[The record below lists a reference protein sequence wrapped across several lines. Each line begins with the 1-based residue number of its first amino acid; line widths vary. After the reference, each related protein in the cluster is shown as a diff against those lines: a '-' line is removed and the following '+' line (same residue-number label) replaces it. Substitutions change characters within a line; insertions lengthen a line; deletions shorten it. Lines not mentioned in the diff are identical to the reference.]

1 MTSRVSHEEPGISMI
16 GVSFSYGDFTVL
28 NDADFEIPK
37 GGTAV
42 VTGRNGSGKSTFL
55 YLCAG
60 LLEAQHGSVILAGH
74 RADAHHPSDLVRYGV
89 RRGFVFQEGGLLSN
103 MNALANVELPLRYH
117 ADVLGLSDSEIS
129 ERAKQVLHRV
139 RLSQTDSYSLP
150 AHLSFGNRKRLA
162 LARALVTSPNFFFF
176 DDPDVG
182 LDPKTAALVHEIL
195 CEHRDNPEVTML
207 VATNRDLL
215 IDRLEVPGYVL
226 AGGRLHPKGLEP
238 VMSSK
243 AGPVA

>member
-1 MTSRVSHEEPGISMI
+1 MV
-16 GVSFSYGDFTVL
+16 GVSFRYGDFTIL
-28 NDADFEIPK
+28 DDADFELPK
-37 GGTAV
+37 GGTVV

-60 LLEAQHGSVILAGH
+60 LVPAQAGSVMLAGH
-74 RADAHHPSDLVRYGV
+74 RADAHHPSDLSRLGV

-117 ADVLGLSDSEIS
+117 SDLLGLSDAEIT
-129 ERAKQVLHRV
+129 ERSKAVLHRV
-139 RLSQTDSYSLP
+139 RLSDTDSYSLP
-150 AHLSFGNRKRLA
+150 AHLSFGNRKRLG
-162 LARALVTSPNFFFF
+162 LARALATRPNFFFF

-226 AGGRLHPKGLEP
+226 SGGKVHRRDGTI
-238 VMSSK
+238 VSS
-243 AGPVA
+243 GPPPIA